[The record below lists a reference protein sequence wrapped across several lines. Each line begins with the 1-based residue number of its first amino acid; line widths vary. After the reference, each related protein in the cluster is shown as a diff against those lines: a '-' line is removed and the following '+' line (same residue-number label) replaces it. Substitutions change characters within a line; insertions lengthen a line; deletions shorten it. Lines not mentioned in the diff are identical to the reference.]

1 MATGDGP
8 YPLSFAQEQLWFLDQ
23 LRSGAT
29 TEYLLHEAFRL
40 RGPLDTGAL
49 TAALSEI
56 AVRHE
61 VLRTRYVSMDGDGG
75 GDGDGDTGTGGQI
88 VDPPGPVEPVL
99 VDLAGLPAGERPA
112 RLRELSATELR
123 TPIDLRE
130 RPPWRVTLVDL
141 GPDDTALLITVHH
154 IAFDGWSWG
163 VLAEEIE
170 TLYTAFGGGL
180 PSPLEPLPVQ
190 YLDYAQWQRESYE
203 ASAASM
209 DRQRAYWRE
218 RLADLDPL
226 ELPTDRPRP
235 ARWDPTGDSLSF
247 TVPAALAAR
256 VDEIGRRAGATPFM
270 TYLAAFQLLLARY
283 SGRRDVAVGVSLA
296 SRDQPE
302 LDQMIGMFLNTVVLR
317 TDLSGDP
324 SFVEL
329 LARVRDGQLDDFSN
343 QEVPFERVVADLA
356 PERDPSR
363 NPVFQ
368 VGFALHNA
376 RRRPLRLPGLEV
388 SKYDSPVAG
397 AAFDLSLHLAGRPD
411 GSMEAKFL
419 YPTALFDA
427 ARMEGMAAG
436 LLRLLTDAADR
447 PDVPVRRLEIVPDAE
462 LSRFAEWNRTE
473 TVTTGRSLSE
483 LFLERARATPDAV
496 AVVSGGTETR
506 YAELARRVDA
516 LSRRLRSLGV
526 TRGTP
531 VGVALHRSTDLVT
544 ALLAVLASG
553 AVYVP
558 LAPEHPADRLAFMVS
573 DAGVEVLLTEE
584 SLRERLPVHP
594 RALTLDSA
602 EPGSAPAD
610 ADLLT
615 PVSVGAA
622 DAAYIMYTS
631 GSTGRPK
638 GVVVT
643 HAGISNRVLWSVDRY
658 GIGAGDRVLQKTT
671 IGFDAAVWEFLSP
684 LVSGGTV
691 VMAPEEAHRDPSVMV
706 RAVAEHD
713 VTVLQLV
720 PSVLRLLLAET
731 DLAEC
736 SALRLV
742 CSAGEPL
749 PAELCARLRDTVD
762 VEVFNTYG
770 PTECAIDSTAWRYDG
785 TERTEIVP
793 IGRPLP
799 NVRAFV
805 VDAEDRLVPVGVPGE
820 LCVAG
825 VGLARGYA
833 GRGDL
838 TADRFTPHPFP
849 STPGERWYRT
859 GDLVRRREDGALEF
873 VGRIDEQVKVRGVR
887 IEPGEIEAALTAHP
901 SVAAAVVTTH
911 RPESGDTELVAYL
924 VPAPGTSLPEPEE
937 LRALL
942 AARLPESMI
951 PSVTVALDAIPL
963 TPNGKVDRRRLPSPE
978 GRNEPDRTAWTAP
991 RTPAER
997 AVAEL
1002 MGELLGV
1009 ERVGAD
1015 ADFFALGGHS
1025 LLAIRLVLRLRRAFG
1040 VELTVGELFHARTV
1054 AELAARVGSAG
1065 TDAEE
1070 PSIRPVERG
1079 GELALSF
1086 GQQRMWFLDQLDP
1099 GSDEYVVPVALRLRG
1114 PLDTEAFRRAVDATA
1129 AKHEILRTRYVAR
1142 AGDPVQLI
1150 DPPGPVD
1157 FTLHDLS
1164 GEPEAEALAR
1174 ELLDRASGL
1183 PFDLEREAPFRVTVI
1198 RTAPDS
1204 HLLGLTLH
1212 HIAFDAWSMG
1222 IYLKDLNAAYEAF
1235 AAGRPSPLRA
1245 QPVQYADFAAWQ
1257 REQQSAGEI
1266 AGQLAYWSDRLT
1278 GLSPV
1283 ELPADRLRSAVRDA
1297 RGDTVIVDV
1306 PAGTGHGVADLAARH
1321 GATPFMVLLAAFQLL
1336 LGRYTGRTDIAVGT
1350 PVAGRTR
1357 EETEELVGF
1366 FTNNLVIR
1374 NDLSGDP
1381 AFTDFLDQVRTV
1393 SLEAMA
1399 HQDVPFE
1406 HLVDALRPDRD
1417 LSRNPLFQVMFEL
1430 QHMEGVPAT
1439 LGGSVIE
1446 PVHTGPAVA
1455 KFDLTMTV
1463 KQRADGRLHC
1473 WFEYATGLFERATIE
1488 RMAGHYLALLNSVTA
1503 APGARIGDLT
1513 LLTEEEHRTLVH
1525 IWPDPEGDRLAR
1537 LDPAAEHALTV
1548 PELFERQAARTPD
1561 AVAVVAGGVEI
1572 GYAEL
1577 NARANR
1583 FAHRL
1588 RSLGVGPE
1596 TVVASCLERGA
1607 EAVVVLLG
1615 VLKAGGVYAPFD
1627 PLHPLE
1633 RLRFMLGDVGATV
1646 VVATRAFA
1654 ERLGT
1659 GPYHVI
1665 TVGGEDGAGGPDR
1678 ANDRRAPAG
1687 TKTSA
1692 DTKVSADPGA
1702 SVDPGASENV
1712 PVPVAPGNLA
1722 YVIYTSGSTGRPK
1735 GVMIE
1740 HRSYAH
1746 HCRVIADEYG
1756 IEPGERVVLLSALT
1770 FDVAMDQI
1778 AATLTAGATIVVGDP
1793 VFWTPAELPAR
1804 LDEHG
1809 VTIVEIT
1816 PAYYRAM
1823 AESGSLDRLTGL
1835 KLMNVG
1841 SDVVTVADARRWA
1854 ETGLPGR
1861 FLCNYGPTEATVT
1874 CLLHRVGAEPGT
1886 ESGPGAAG
1894 EQSASAMPIGRPVSG
1909 TRAYVLDADLRPV
1922 PAGVPGE
1929 LCLGGVRLA
1938 RGYHGRPELTADRFV
1953 PDPLGDEPG
1962 RRLYRT
1968 GDLVRHRPDG
1978 VIEFLGR
1985 IDHQVKIRG
1994 LRIELGEIE
2003 AALVRHP
2010 AIQEAV
2016 AVAAEV
2022 APGDKR
2028 LAAYLVARPDSAV
2041 PAIGELRAHLGE
2053 SLPEYMI
2060 PSLWVTLPALP
2071 LTSSKKVDRKALP
2084 DPVLARTDGGQE
2096 YVAPRDPAEET
2107 VAAIW
2112 CEVLDVARVGALD
2125 DFFALGGHS
2134 LLATRVLARIR
2145 EAFAVDLPLR
2155 RLFEA
2160 TTVAELAEA
2169 VSEAIEAEIAGLS
2182 DDEVAGLLSQRS
2194 ER

>member
-40 RGPLDTGAL
+40 RGPLDARAL

-61 VLRTRYVSMDGDGG
+61 VLRTRYTSADGAGAQ
-75 GDGDGDTGTGGQI
+75 T
-88 VDPPGPVEPVL
+88 VDDPRPVRPAR
-99 VDLAGLPAGERPA
+99 VDLSGLPADERRA
-112 RLRELSATELR
+112 RLRELSAAELR

-130 RPPWRVTLVDL
+130 SPPWRTTLVDL
-141 GPDDTALLITVHH
+141 GPDDTALLVTVHH

-170 TLYTAFGGGL
+170 ALYGAFAAGE

-203 ASAASM
+203 ASAGAM
-209 DRQRAYWRE
+209 ERQRAYWRA

-226 ELPTDRPRP
+226 ELPADRPRP
-235 ARWDPTGDSLSF
+235 ARWDSAGDSLSF

-270 TYLAAFQLLLARY
+270 TYLAAFQLLLARH
-283 SGRRDVAVGVSLA
+283 SGRRDVAVGVSVA
-296 SRDQPE
+296 SRDQAE

-329 LARVRDGQLDDFSN
+329 LGRVRDSNLDDFSH

-388 SKYDSPVAG
+388 SKYESPTASS
-397 AAFDLSLHLAGRPD
+397 AFDLSLHLAALPD
-411 GSMEAKFL
+411 GSLEAKFL
-419 YPTALFDA
+419 YPTALFDR
-427 ARMEGMAAG
+427 ARIERTAAG
-436 LLRLLTDAADR
+436 LLRLLTDIADR
-447 PDVPVRRLEIVPDAE
+447 PEVSVHRLEIVPE
-462 LSRFAEWNRTE
+462 SEVPRFTEWNRTD
-473 TVTTGRSLSE
+473 TPVPDRSLPE
-483 LFLERARATPDAV
+483 LFLDRARATPDAV
-496 AVVSGGTETR
+496 AVVSGGTRTR
-506 YAELARRVDA
+506 YAELAERVGA
-516 LSRRLRSLGV
+516 LSRRLGSLGV

-531 VGVALHRSTDLVT
+531 VGVALHRGTDLVT

-553 AVYVP
+553 GVYVP
-558 LAPEHPADRLAFMVS
+558 LAPEHPAERLAFMVS
-573 DAGVEVLLTEE
+573 DAGVEVLLTQE
-584 SLRERLPVHP
+584 SLRERLPAHP
-594 RALTLDSA
+594 RVVTVDGPWHAD
-602 EPGSAPAD
+602 GPAD
-610 ADLLT
+610 TAGT
-615 PVSVGAA
+615 PPVGVGAL

-643 HAGISNRVLWSVDRY
+643 HAGIRNRVLWSVGRY
-658 GIGAGDRVLQKTT
+658 GLGAGDRVLQKTT

-684 LVSGGTV
+684 LVAGGTV
-691 VMAPEEAHRDPSVMV
+691 VMAPEDAHRDPSVMV
-706 RAVAEHD
+706 RAVAEHG

-731 DLAEC
+731 DLGAC

-749 PAELCARLRDTVD
+749 PAELCARLRETVGA
-762 VEVFNTYG
+762 EVFNTYG

-785 TERTEIVP
+785 TEPAEIVP

-799 NVRAFV
+799 NVRVFV
-805 VDAEDRLVPVGVPGE
+805 VDSEDRLVPVGVPGE

-859 GDLVRRREDGALEF
+859 GDLVRHRADGALEF
-873 VGRIDEQVKVRGVR
+873 VGRIDDQVKVRGVR

-901 SVAAAVVTTH
+901 AVAAAVVTAH

-924 VPAPGTSLPEPEE
+924 VPAPGTALPDPEE

-963 TPNGKVDRRRLPSPE
+963 TPNGKVDRGRLPSPE
-978 GRNEPDRTAWTAP
+978 SRTQPGGTVRTAP

-997 AVAEL
+997 TVAEL
-1002 MGELLGV
+1002 MGEILGV

-1015 ADFFALGGHS
+1015 DDFFALGGHS

-1065 TDAEE
+1065 ADAEE
-1070 PSIRPVERG
+1070 PGIRPVPRG

-1114 PLDTEAFRRAVDATA
+1114 PLDTGVFRRAVDATVA
-1129 AKHEILRTRYVAR
+1129 RHEILRTRYVSR
-1142 AGDPVQLI
+1142 GGDPVQLI
-1150 DPPGPVD
+1150 DPPGPVA
-1157 FTLHDLS
+1157 FALHDLS
-1164 GEPEAEALAR
+1164 GAPDAGTTAR

-1198 RTAPDS
+1198 RTAPDD
-1204 HLLGLTLH
+1204 HLIGLTLH

-1222 IYLKDLNAAYEAF
+1222 IYLKDLDAAYQAL
-1235 AAGRPSPLRA
+1235 AAGLPAPSPD

-1257 REQQSAGEI
+1257 REQQAAGEI
-1266 AGQLAYWSDRLT
+1266 AGQLAYWRDRLA

-1306 PAGTGHGVADLAARH
+1306 PAGTGRGVSDLAGRH
-1321 GATPFMVLLAAFQLL
+1321 GATSFMVLLAAFQLL
-1336 LGRYTGRTDIAVGT
+1336 LGRYTGRTDVAVGT

-1357 EETEELVGF
+1357 EETEDLVGF

-1374 NDLSGDP
+1374 NDLSGNP
-1381 AFTDFLDQVRTV
+1381 VFTDFLDQVRTV

-1439 LGGSVIE
+1439 LGESVIE
-1446 PVHTGPAVA
+1446 PVNTGPSVA
-1455 KFDLTMTV
+1455 KFDLTLTV

-1473 WFEYATGLFERATIE
+1473 WFEYATGLFERSTIE

-1503 APGARIGDLT
+1503 GPGARIGELA
-1513 LLTEEEHRTLVH
+1513 LLTEAEHRTLVD
-1525 IWPDPEGDRLAR
+1525 IWADPERDRLAL
-1537 LDPAAEHALTV
+1537 LDPAAEHALSV
-1548 PELFERQAARTPD
+1548 PELFERQTARTPD
-1561 AVAVVAGGVEI
+1561 AVAVVAGELEI
-1572 GYAEL
+1572 TYTEL

-1596 TVVASCLERGA
+1596 TVVASCLERSA

-1633 RLRFMLGDVGATV
+1633 RLRFMVGDVGASV
-1646 VVATRAFA
+1646 VVTAGDFA
-1654 ERLGT
+1654 QRLGS
-1659 GPYHVI
+1659 GPYRVI
-1665 TVGGEDGAGGPDR
+1665 TVDGLDTSGGPGTAADHG
-1678 ANDRRAPAG
+1678 PAAGPG
-1687 TKTSA
+1687 TTAGPGAAAGPETTAGPEASA
-1692 DTKVSADPGA
+1692 D
-1702 SVDPGASENV
+1702 V

-1722 YVIYTSGSTGRPK
+1722 YIIYTSGSTGRPK

-1804 LDEHG
+1804 LAEHG

-1823 AESGSLDRLTGL
+1823 AESGSLHRLTGL

-1841 SDVVTVADARRWA
+1841 SDVVTAADARRWA

-1886 ESGPGAAG
+1886 EQGT
-1894 EQSASAMPIGRPVSG
+1894 EQGASALPLGRPVAG

-1953 PDPLGDEPG
+1953 PDPLGTEPG
-1962 RRLYRT
+1962 GRLYRT

-2022 APGDKR
+2022 APGDRR
-2028 LAAYLVARPDSAV
+2028 LAAYLVARPDSSV
-2041 PAIGELRAHLGE
+2041 PAIGELRTHLGE
-2053 SLPEYMI
+2053 LLPEYMI

-2071 LTSSKKVDRKALP
+2071 LTTSKKVDRTALP
-2084 DPVLARTDGGQE
+2084 DPVLARTDGGRE
-2096 YVAPRDPAEET
+2096 YLAPRDPAEET

-2112 CEVLDVARVGALD
+2112 CEVLDLARVGALD

-2160 TTVAELAEA
+2160 TTVAALAEA
-2169 VSEAIEAEIAGLS
+2169 VSEAVEAEIAGLS

-2194 ER
+2194 AR

>member
-61 VLRTRYVSMDGDGG
+61 VLRTRYGSV
-75 GDGDGDTGTGGQI
+75 DGDGDNGGDGSGAGAGAQT
-88 VDPPGPVEPVL
+88 VDPPRPVEPAL
-99 VDLAGLPAGERPA
+99 VDLAGLPADERRT
-112 RLRELSATELR
+112 RLQELSATELR

-130 RPPWRVTLVDL
+130 RPPWRLTLVNL

-170 TLYTAFGGGL
+170 TLYTAFTQGE

-203 ASAASM
+203 ASAESM

-226 ELPTDRPRP
+226 ELPADRPRP
-235 ARWDPTGDSLSF
+235 ARWDSAGDSLSF

-256 VDEIGRRAGATPFM
+256 VDEVGRRAGATPFM
-270 TYLAAFQLLLARY
+270 TYLAAFQLLLARHT
-283 SGRRDVAVGVSLA
+283 GRRDVAVGVSLA

-324 SFVEL
+324 SFTEL
-329 LARVRDGQLDDFSN
+329 LARVRDAQLDDFSN

-388 SKYDSPVAG
+388 SKYESTTASS
-397 AAFDLSLHLAGRPD
+397 AFDLSLHLAARPD
-411 GSMEAKFL
+411 GSLEAKFL

-427 ARMEGMAAG
+427 ARIERMADG
-436 LLRLLTDAADR
+436 LLRLLTDIADR
-447 PDVPVRRLEIVPDAE
+447 PGVSVHRLEIVPESE
-462 LSRFAEWNRTE
+462 LPRFAEWNRTD
-473 TVTTGRSLSE
+473 TVTADRSLSE
-483 LFLERARATPDAV
+483 LFLERARATPDAL
-496 AVVSGGTETR
+496 AVVSGSTETS
-506 YAELARRVDA
+506 YAELARQVGV
-516 LSRRLRSLGV
+516 LSRRLQSLGV

-531 VGVALHRSTDLVT
+531 VGVALHRGGDLVT

-553 AVYVP
+553 GVYVP
-558 LAPEHPADRLAFMVS
+558 LAPEHPAERLAFMIS
-573 DAGVEVLLTEE
+573 DAGAEVLLTQE
-584 SLRERLPVHP
+584 SLRNRLPAHP
-594 RALTLDSA
+594 RVVTVDGAGRD
-602 EPGSAPAD
+602 ESAPSDTA
-610 ADLLT
+610 LME
-615 PVSVGAA
+615 PVFVGNT

-643 HAGISNRVLWSVDRY
+643 QAGIRNRVLWSVDRY
-658 GIGAGDRVLQKTT
+658 GIGPGDRVLQKTT

-684 LVSGGTV
+684 LVSGGAV

-720 PSVLRLLLAET
+720 PSVLRLLLAEA
-731 DLAEC
+731 DLGEC

-749 PAELCARLRDTVD
+749 PAELCARLRETAD

-785 TERTEIVP
+785 TEQAEIVP

-799 NVRAFV
+799 NVRTFV
-805 VDAEDRLVPVGVPGE
+805 VDAEDQLVPVGVPGE

-901 SVAAAVVTTH
+901 AVAAAVVTTH

-924 VPAPGTSLPEPEE
+924 VAAPGTPLPESEE

-951 PSVTVALDAIPL
+951 PSVTVPLDAIPL

-978 GRNEPDRTAWTAP
+978 SRDQPDGTAWTAP
-991 RTPAER
+991 RTAAER
-997 AVAEL
+997 TVAEL
-1002 MGELLGV
+1002 MGEILGV
-1009 ERVGAD
+1009 ERVSAD
-1015 ADFFALGGHS
+1015 DDFFALGGHS

-1040 VELTVGELFHARTV
+1040 IELTVGELFHARTV

-1065 TDAEE
+1065 TDDEE
-1070 PSIRPVERG
+1070 PGIRPVERG

-1129 AKHEILRTRYVAR
+1129 TKHEILRTRYVSR
-1142 AGDPVQLI
+1142 GGDPVQLI

-1164 GEPEAEALAR
+1164 GTPDAEASAR

-1198 RTAPDS
+1198 RTAPDD

-1222 IYLKDLNAAYEAF
+1222 ICLKDLNAAYEAF
-1235 AAGRPSPLRA
+1235 TAGRPSPLRA

-1257 REQQSAGEI
+1257 RAQQSAGEI
-1266 AGQLAYWSDRLT
+1266 AGQLAYWSDRLA

-1306 PAGTGHGVADLAARH
+1306 PAGTGRGVSDLAARH

-1357 EETEELVGF
+1357 EETEDLVGF

-1374 NDLSGDP
+1374 NDLSGNP
-1381 AFTDFLDQVRTV
+1381 VFTDFLDQVRTV

-1446 PVHTGPAVA
+1446 PVNTGPAVA

-1463 KQRADGRLHC
+1463 KQRSDGRLHC
-1473 WFEYATGLFERATIE
+1473 WFEYATGLFERATVE

-1503 APGARIGDLT
+1503 GPDARIGDLA
-1513 LLTEEEHRTLVH
+1513 LLTEAEHRTLVH
-1525 IWPDPEGDRLAR
+1525 SWSDPERDRLAR

-1561 AVAVVAGGVEI
+1561 AVAVVSGDVEI

-1596 TVVASCLERGA
+1596 TVVASCLERSA

-1646 VVATRAFA
+1646 VVAGADFA
-1654 ERLGT
+1654 DRLGT
-1659 GPYHVI
+1659 GPYHVV
-1665 TVGGEDGAGGPDR
+1665 TVDGEDRIGGPEATRDSR
-1678 ANDRRAPAG
+1678 ASADPQASADAG
-1687 TKTSA
+1687 TSA
-1692 DTKVSADPGA
+1692 DPLASANA
-1702 SVDPGASENV
+1702 
-1712 PVPVAPGNLA
+1712 PVPVTPGNLA

-1804 LDEHG
+1804 LAEHE
-1809 VTIVEIT
+1809 VAIVEIT

-1823 AESGSLDRLTGL
+1823 AESGSLHRLTGL

-1841 SDVVTVADARRWA
+1841 SDVVTAADARRWA

-1874 CLLHRVGAEPGT
+1874 CLLHRVGAEPGAGLGRGQDN
-1886 ESGPGAAG
+1886 EPG
-1894 EQSASAMPIGRPVSG
+1894 ASAMPIGRPVAG

-1953 PDPLGDEPG
+1953 PDPLGTEPG
-1962 RRLYRT
+1962 QRLYRT

-1978 VIEFLGR
+1978 TIEFLGR

-2028 LAAYLVARPDSAV
+2028 LAAYLVARPDSSV
-2041 PAIGELRAHLGE
+2041 PDVGELRSHLGE
-2053 SLPEYMI
+2053 LLPEYMI

-2071 LTSSKKVDRKALP
+2071 LTTSKKVDRKALP
-2084 DPVLARTDGGQE
+2084 DPVLARTDGGRE

-2112 CEVLDVARVGALD
+2112 CEVLDMARVGALD

-2160 TTVAELAEA
+2160 TTVAGLAEA
-2169 VSEAIEAEIAGLS
+2169 VSEAVEAEIAGLS

-2194 ER
+2194 VR

>member
-61 VLRTRYVSMDGDGG
+61 VLRTRYGSV
-75 GDGDGDTGTGGQI
+75 DGDGDNGGDGSGVGAGAQT
-88 VDPPGPVEPVL
+88 VDPPRPVEPVL
-99 VDLAGLPAGERPA
+99 VDLSGLPADERRT

-130 RPPWRVTLVDL
+130 RPPWRLTLVDL

-170 TLYTAFGGGL
+170 TLYTAFTKGE

-203 ASAASM
+203 ASAESM

-226 ELPTDRPRP
+226 ELPADRPRP
-235 ARWDPTGDSLSF
+235 ARWDSSGDSLSF

-256 VDEIGRRAGATPFM
+256 VDEVGRRAGATPFM
-270 TYLAAFQLLLARY
+270 TYLAAFQLLLARHT
-283 SGRRDVAVGVSLA
+283 GRRDVAVGVSLA

-324 SFVEL
+324 SFTEL
-329 LARVRDGQLDDFSN
+329 LARVRDAQLDDFSN

-388 SKYDSPVAG
+388 SKYESTTASS
-397 AAFDLSLHLAGRPD
+397 AFDLSLHLAARPD
-411 GSMEAKFL
+411 GSLEAKFL

-427 ARMEGMAAG
+427 ARMERMADG
-436 LLRLLTDAADR
+436 LLRLLTDIADR
-447 PDVPVRRLEIVPDAE
+447 PGVSVHRLEIVPESE
-462 LSRFAEWNRTE
+462 LPRFAEWNRTD
-473 TVTTGRSLSE
+473 TVTADRSLSE
-483 LFLERARATPDAV
+483 LFLERARATPDAP
-496 AVVSGGTETR
+496 AVVSGSTETS
-506 YAELARRVDA
+506 YAELARQVGV

-531 VGVALHRSTDLVT
+531 VGVALHRGGDLVT

-553 AVYVP
+553 GVYVP
-558 LAPEHPADRLAFMVS
+558 LAPEHPAERLAFMIS
-573 DAGVEVLLTEE
+573 DAGAEVLLTQE
-584 SLRERLPVHP
+584 SLRERLPAHP
-594 RALTLDSA
+594 RVVTVDGAGRDESVPSDTALR
-602 EPGSAPAD
+602 AP
-610 ADLLT
+610 
-615 PVSVGAA
+615 VFVGNS

-643 HAGISNRVLWSVDRY
+643 HAGIRNRVLWSVDRY
-658 GIGAGDRVLQKTT
+658 GIGPGDRVLQKTT

-684 LVSGGTV
+684 LVSGGAV

-731 DLAEC
+731 DLGEC

-749 PAELCARLRDTVD
+749 PAELCARLRETAD

-799 NVRAFV
+799 NVRTFV
-805 VDAEDRLVPVGVPGE
+805 VDAEDQLVPVGVPGE

-901 SVAAAVVTTH
+901 AVAAAVVATH

-924 VPAPGTSLPEPEE
+924 VAAPGTPLPESEE

-951 PSVTVALDAIPL
+951 PSVTVPLDAIPL

-978 GRNEPDRTAWTAP
+978 SRDQPDGTAWTAP
-991 RTPAER
+991 RTAAER
-997 AVAEL
+997 TVAEL
-1002 MGELLGV
+1002 MGEILGV

-1015 ADFFALGGHS
+1015 DDFFALGGHS

-1040 VELTVGELFHARTV
+1040 IELTVGELFHARTV

-1065 TDAEE
+1065 TDDEE
-1070 PSIRPVERG
+1070 PGIRPVERG

-1129 AKHEILRTRYVAR
+1129 AKHEILRTRYVSR
-1142 AGDPVQLI
+1142 GGDPMQLI

-1164 GEPEAEALAR
+1164 GTPDAEASAR

-1198 RTAPDS
+1198 RTAPDD

-1235 AAGRPSPLRA
+1235 AAGLPSPLRA

-1257 REQQSAGEI
+1257 RAQQSAGEI
-1266 AGQLAYWSDRLT
+1266 AGQLAYWSDRLA

-1306 PAGTGHGVADLAARH
+1306 PAGTGRGVSDLAARH
-1321 GATPFMVLLAAFQLL
+1321 GATPFMVLLATFQLL

-1357 EETEELVGF
+1357 EETEDLVGF

-1374 NDLSGDP
+1374 NDLSGNP
-1381 AFTDFLDQVRTV
+1381 VFTDFLDQVRTV

-1446 PVHTGPAVA
+1446 PVNTGPAVA

-1463 KQRADGRLHC
+1463 KQRSDGRLHC
-1473 WFEYATGLFERATIE
+1473 WFEYATGLFERATVE

-1503 APGARIGDLT
+1503 GPDARIGDLA
-1513 LLTEEEHRTLVH
+1513 LLTEAEHRTLAH
-1525 IWPDPEGDRLAR
+1525 SWSDPERDRLAR

-1561 AVAVVAGGVEI
+1561 AVAVVSGGLEI
-1572 GYAEL
+1572 SYAEL

-1596 TVVASCLERGA
+1596 TVVASCLERSA

-1646 VVATRAFA
+1646 VVAGADFA
-1654 ERLGT
+1654 DRLGT
-1659 GPYHVI
+1659 GPYDVV
-1665 TVGGEDGAGGPDR
+1665 TVDGEDGIGGPEQKADSPTSSDSLAS
-1678 ANDRRAPAG
+1678 ANA
-1687 TKTSA
+1687 
-1692 DTKVSADPGA
+1692 
-1702 SVDPGASENV
+1702 
-1712 PVPVAPGNLA
+1712 PVPVTPGNLA

-1804 LDEHG
+1804 LAEHE

-1823 AESGSLDRLTGL
+1823 AESGSLHRLTGL

-1841 SDVVTVADARRWA
+1841 SDVVTAADARRWA

-1874 CLLHRVGAEPGT
+1874 CLLHRVGAEPGAGLGRGQDN
-1886 ESGPGAAG
+1886 EPG
-1894 EQSASAMPIGRPVSG
+1894 ASAMPIGRPVAG

-1953 PDPLGDEPG
+1953 PDPLGTEPG
-1962 RRLYRT
+1962 QRLYRT

-1978 VIEFLGR
+1978 TIEFLGR

-2028 LAAYLVARPDSAV
+2028 LAAYLVARPDSSV
-2041 PAIGELRAHLGE
+2041 PDVGELRSHLGE
-2053 SLPEYMI
+2053 LLPEYMI

-2071 LTSSKKVDRKALP
+2071 LTTSKKVDRKALP
-2084 DPVLARTDGGQE
+2084 DPVLARTDGGRE

-2112 CEVLDVARVGALD
+2112 CEVLDMARVGALD

-2160 TTVAELAEA
+2160 TTVAGLAEA
-2169 VSEAIEAEIAGLS
+2169 VSEAVEAEIAGLS

-2194 ER
+2194 VR